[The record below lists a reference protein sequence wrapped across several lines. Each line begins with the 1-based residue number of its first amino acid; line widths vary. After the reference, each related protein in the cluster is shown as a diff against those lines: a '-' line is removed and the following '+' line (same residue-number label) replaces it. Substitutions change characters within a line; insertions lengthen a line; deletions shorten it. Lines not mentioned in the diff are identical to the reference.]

1 MMHRGADGCAGTVAD
16 RAHGAQ
22 RSTQTHPGRDSMPSD
37 VEIYAAESRLRSAM
51 LDGDA
56 EALEALLSEDLV
68 FTDEDG
74 RSVTRDEEVAEFRS
88 RRLRLEVVE
97 VEDLQ
102 VRMLGDCAVAC
113 LRVRMAGMHDGHSVA
128 GHYAFT
134 RIWRRQDGA
143 WRVEA
148 VHCSAVAR

>member
-1 MMHRGADGCAGTVAD
+1 
-16 RAHGAQ
+16 
-22 RSTQTHPGRDSMPSD
+22 MPSEA
-37 VEIYAAESRLRSAM
+37 EIYAAESRLRSAM

-56 EALEALLSEDLV
+56 AALEALLSEDLV

-88 RRLRLEVVE
+88 RRLRLDLIE

-102 VRMLGDCAVAC
+102 VRMLGDCAVTC
-113 LRVRMAGMHDGHSVA
+113 LRVRMAGTHGGQGVA

-134 RIWRRQDGA
+134 RVWQKQNGA
-143 WRVEA
+143 WRVQA
-148 VHCSAVAR
+148 VHCSAVAC